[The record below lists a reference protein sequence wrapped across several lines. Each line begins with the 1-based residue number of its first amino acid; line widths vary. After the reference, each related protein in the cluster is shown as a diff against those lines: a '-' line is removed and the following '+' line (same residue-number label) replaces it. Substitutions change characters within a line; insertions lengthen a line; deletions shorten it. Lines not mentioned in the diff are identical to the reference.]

1 MKVTLTTVTGNTET
15 INIDTAEA
23 VHEFIS
29 LYPKHIDKSTRVK
42 VTCDLLGISGWLQGE
57 A

>member
-15 INIDTAEA
+15 IKIDTADA
-23 VHEFIS
+23 VKEFIAI
-29 LYPKHIDKSTRVK
+29 YPKHIDKSTRVK
-42 VTCDLLGISGWLQGE
+42 VTCDLLGISGWLTGE